1 MLRRIL
7 GNCDRNRRKAAFC
20 YQRARVQRFLGRT
33 DRAIELCRAAT
44 ALADYSKAHAL
55 LAAIELPGPDYFS
68 LLPRIHAYLR
78 PGTYVEIGVFRGES
92 LRLAHADT
100 DCIGIDPAPRP
111 KTPPGPRQRIFA
123 ATSDDFFAS
132 HDVIAEFGGRRIEL
146 AFIDGMHRFEF
157 ALRDFIN
164 IERNCEPS
172 AIVLIHDC
180 YPLDAATATRE
191 RQTSFWSGD
200 IWRLILALKK
210 YRPDLK
216 VHTIGTPPTGL
227 GIITHLDPASRVLPE
242 NLDLIVAEYLAS
254 DYCVLDGRK
263 AEMLALYPNEWPAI
277 RALIDSSRRS

>member
-1 MLRRIL
+1 L
-7 GNCDRNRRKAAFC
+7 GNGDPNRRKAAFC
-20 YQRARVQRFLGRT
+20 YQRARVHRFLGRT

-44 ALADYSKAHAL
+44 ALADYNKAHAL

-68 LLPRIHAYLR
+68 LLARIHAYLR
-78 PGTYVEIGVFRGES
+78 PGTYVEIGVARGES

-123 ATSDDFFAS
+123 EKSDDFFAS
-132 HDVIAEFGGRRIEL
+132 RDVIAELGGRRIEL

-191 RQTSFWSGD
+191 RNTSFWSGD

-216 VHTIGTPPTGL
+216 VHTIGTAPTGL
-227 GIITHLDPASRVLPE
+227 GVITNLDPSSRVLSGAR
-242 NLDLIVAEYLAS
+242 DRIITEYLAT
-254 DYCVLDGRK
+254 DYSMLKGRK
-263 AEMLALYPNEWPAI
+263 SELLGLYPNHWPAV
-277 RALIDSSRRS
+277 RALIDSSQRR